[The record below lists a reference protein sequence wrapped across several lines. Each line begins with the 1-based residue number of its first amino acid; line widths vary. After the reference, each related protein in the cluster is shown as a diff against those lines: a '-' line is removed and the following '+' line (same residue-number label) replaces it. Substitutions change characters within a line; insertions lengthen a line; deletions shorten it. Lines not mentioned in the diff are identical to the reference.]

1 MANFDLYFPKYLK
14 SEGGFVEHPND
25 PGGATNFGITIGTFR
40 THYGQNKT
48 VDDLKNIHMGQV
60 RDIVKRSYWD
70 VLKGDQMSSQQ
81 TAELVVDHGVNAG
94 PSRAAKMLQFVLNR
108 MGQNIQIDG
117 AIGPITLGAISK
129 VSESKLNQAYS
140 QLRQDYYKY
149 RANQTAG
156 IAPEI
161 KAFLGTMITPSDSAK
176 VFLAGW
182 LNRVS
187 KYAPV
192 IAGAGALSILALIA
206 LSIFIIKNQ

>member
-108 MGQNIQIDG
+108 MVK
-117 AIGPITLGAISK
+117 T
-129 VSESKLNQAYS
+129 
-140 QLRQDYYKY
+140 YK
-149 RANQTAG
+149 
-156 IAPEI
+156 
-161 KAFLGTMITPSDSAK
+161 
-176 VFLAGW
+176 
-182 LNRVS
+182 
-187 KYAPV
+187 
-192 IAGAGALSILALIA
+192 
-206 LSIFIIKNQ
+206 